1 MRRPVLLAA
10 YVIGMAVFG
19 FAVILLV
26 PRATKLR
33 TAAKPTTVARVV
45 TSTPTAIPTES
56 PTPIPTPLPLSQYPP
71 DRLVVPSLN
80 INATWVPLGFMADG
94 VTMDSPVGPMDLG
107 WYNFSDTPGGS
118 SNTVFS
124 GHVDWY
130 TGARTIFAGLRS
142 PGLKEGDEIDV
153 SRDDGRMRTYH
164 VVTLA
169 KPDQNANA
177 SEFISPTDLPTVT
190 LITCTGDWNPV
201 THEYSN
207 RLVVVAQA
215 APGG

>member
-10 YVIGMAVFG
+10 YVVAMAVLG
-19 FAVILLV
+19 FAVILLLPQV
-26 PRATKLR
+26 KKLNLHR
-33 TAAKPTTVARVV
+33 GSPTVARA
-45 TSTPTAIPTES
+45 TATATPAPTAS
-56 PTPIPTPLPLSQYPP
+56 PTPAPTPLPLSQYPP
-71 DRLVVPSLN
+71 DRLVIPSLN
-80 INATWVPLGFMADG
+80 VNATWVPLGFMADG
-94 VTMDSPVGPMDLG
+94 VTMDSPVGPQDLG
-107 WYNFSDTPGGS
+107 WYTFSDTPGGS

-130 TGARTIFAGLRS
+130 TGAATIFQGLRN

-164 VVTLA
+164 VVALN
-169 KPDQNANA
+169 KPDQNVDATDI
-177 SEFISPTDLPTVT
+177 ISPTDVPTVT

-215 APGG
+215 PPGG

>member
-1 MRRPVLLAA
+1 MRRPVLLVA
-10 YVIGMAVFG
+10 YVAAMAVLG
-19 FAVILLV
+19 FAVILLL
-26 PRATKLR
+26 PQAKKLR
-33 TAAKPTTVARVV
+33 VHRAPPTVARA
-45 TSTPTAIPTES
+45 TATATPAPTEP

-71 DRLVVPSLN
+71 DRLVIPSLS
-80 INATWVPLGFMADG
+80 INSAWTPLGFEADG

-107 WYNFSDTPGGS
+107 WYSFSDTPGGS
-118 SNTVFS
+118 GNTVFS

-130 TGARTIFAGLRS
+130 TGARTIFQGLRN
-142 PGLKEGDEIDV
+142 PGLKEGDEIDI

-164 VVTLA
+164 VTAVQ
-169 KPDQNANA
+169 KPDQNADA
-177 SEFISPTDLPTVT
+177 TDIISSTDVPTVT

-215 APGG
+215 PTGG